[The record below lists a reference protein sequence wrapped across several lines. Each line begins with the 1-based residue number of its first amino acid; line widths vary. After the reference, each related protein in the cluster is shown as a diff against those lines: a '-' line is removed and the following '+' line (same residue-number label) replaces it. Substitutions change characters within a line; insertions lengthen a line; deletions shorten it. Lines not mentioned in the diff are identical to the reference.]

1 MTVTRSIA
9 APSQKQFQPSPVK
22 FPSDDNSVLD
32 IEDNNIMNIP
42 RYNEHVI
49 PVNSK
54 NYGVRRLPLDEFI
67 RLGCEDKFTF
77 FIPPTSEKEPP
88 EVKSMCNDLLPQ
100 MILIVMWPFKTNAT
114 TPEERDSG
122 WKKHLESRKFNRH
135 GDDGYNFNSKHCPLL
150 KLGDKATEG
159 HMYVII

>member
-1 MTVTRSIA
+1 
-9 APSQKQFQPSPVK
+9 
-22 FPSDDNSVLD
+22 
-32 IEDNNIMNIP
+32 MNIP
-42 RYNEHVI
+42 RYNKHII

-67 RLGCEDKFTF
+67 RLGCEDKFTL
-77 FIPPTSEKEPP
+77 FIPPTSEKESP
-88 EVKSMCNDLLPQ
+88 EIQSMCNDLLPQ